1 MRNFLVLL
9 LTFVALG
16 LSGCGYKTFQA
27 AEENVQVA
35 WSEVLN
41 QYQRRCD
48 LVPELVNA
56 VKGTSASEQDTI
68 VAVTNALTGV
78 SKIKATA
85 DVLNNPWA
93 FVRFVEAQARVT
105 SALSRLRGIFEKY
118 PDLKANVGYRA
129 LQAEL
134 EDTESRIATARDR
147 YIEAAQSYNAT
158 VRTFWGT
165 ANLLHYSVKPTF
177 SAGAEKAIVVFPEG
191 RHEVTYKSPEVAR

>member
-9 LTFVALG
+9 LMLVALG
-16 LSGCGYKTFQA
+16 LTGCGYKTFQA
-27 AEENVQVA
+27 AEEEVQVG
-35 WSEVLN
+35 WSEVLS
-41 QYQRRCD
+41 QYQRRWN
-48 LVPELVNA
+48 LVPELINA
-56 VKGTSASEQDTI
+56 VRGATASEQDTL

-78 SKIKATA
+78 TKIKATA
-85 DVLNNPWA
+85 DLLNNPWA
-93 FVRFVEAQARVT
+93 FVRFVEAQARLT

-134 EDTESRIATARDR
+134 EDTESRITTARDR
-147 YIEAAQSYNAT
+147 YIVAAQSYNAA

-177 SAGAEKAIVVFPEG
+177 SAGEEKAIVVFPKV
-191 RHEVTYKSPEVAR
+191 RHEVTYEGSEVAR